1 MSFYENDKSK
11 AITGWKFKSRK
22 RIIKNKVYIESGDV
36 RGFVEKKYLDNSD
49 ETKQQ
54 ITTTGE
60 EQYKTAEETVKN
72 KADGITATGTPVVE
86 GQTIAVDPRVIPY
99 GTKVII
105 GGHIFTAEDCG
116 GAIQGNHIDIY
127 VNNHAEATALGV
139 TNADVFLVK

>member
-1 MSFYENDKSK
+1 MYINLYK
-11 AITGWKFKSRK
+11 
-22 RIIKNKVYIESGDV
+22 KN
-36 RGFVEKKYLDNSD
+36 LDNSD
-49 ETKQQ
+49 EIKQQ

-72 KADGITATGTPVVE
+72 KADGIT

>member
-1 MSFYENDKSK
+1 M
-11 AITGWKFKSRK
+11 
-22 RIIKNKVYIESGDV
+22 
-36 RGFVEKKYLDNSD
+36 
-49 ETKQQ
+49 
-54 ITTTGE
+54 
-60 EQYKTAEETVKN
+60 
-72 KADGITATGTPVVE
+72 VE

-105 GGHIFTAEDCG
+105 GGQDCG

>member
-1 MSFYENDKSK
+1 MYINLYK
-11 AITGWKFKSRK
+11 
-22 RIIKNKVYIESGDV
+22 KN
-36 RGFVEKKYLDNSD
+36 LDNSD
-49 ETKQQ
+49 EIKQQ

-127 VNNHAEATALGV
+127 VNNRAEATALGV

>member
-1 MSFYENDKSK
+1 MYINLYK
-11 AITGWKFKSRK
+11 
-22 RIIKNKVYIESGDV
+22 KN
-36 RGFVEKKYLDNSD
+36 LDNSD
-49 ETKQQ
+49 EIKQQ

-86 GQTIAVDPRVIPY
+86 GQTIAVDPGVIPY

-127 VNNHAEATALGV
+127 VNNHAEAEALGV

>member
-1 MSFYENDKSK
+1 MYINLYK
-11 AITGWKFKSRK
+11 
-22 RIIKNKVYIESGDV
+22 KN
-36 RGFVEKKYLDNSD
+36 LDNSD

-60 EQYKTAEETVKN
+60 EQYKTAEETVKPEEN
-72 KADGITATGTPVVE
+72 DALYYTLASVKEGTPVVE

-116 GAIQGNHIDIY
+116 GVIQGNHIDIY